1 MRKLLIIIGSILM
14 FCQAEAQVNSR
25 CPVCPPSLRG
35 VPDGYALRDSSGYA
49 RWQSVAGFDTAAIGV
64 DSLSNLFWGLNGN
77 SGTDTATNYIGTSD
91 ATDLIIKSNA
101 TEMIRLSADGNYSF
115 PFDPTQ
121 KSVTFGNGNSFFKFG
136 EYYGLKLIAANNVD
150 IASFQGLD
158 ADSIFTDFHSN
169 GSFFGNT
176 PEQAQIIYKKNNWQ
190 FGYFNSFDSNG
201 EPFANLFYA
210 KLGDTI
216 TRPRDVTRVLV
227 SPSKAHIQILLDTN
241 GRIAT
246 HNGLDVARNY
256 VQMSF
261 AKDEEAQATGWSW
274 TLDSISGLTFWSSG
288 SNKFSIDTNGS
299 PTIPIN
305 AGAGKVLT
313 SDANGVA
320 SWQSSTGTP
329 ILDSIAA
336 TGATISPAVNTTHVI
351 TSAGAITSAT
361 LSFPTGTTGDW
372 IFVIF
377 NKAVATLTNTG
388 TGASLIS
395 LVAPLLGTSKLYV
408 NIGGNWY

>member
-1 MRKLLIIIGSILM
+1 MKKLLTIILVASS
-14 FCQAEAQVNSR
+14 FFATAQVKISE
-25 CPVCPPSLRG
+25 L
-35 VPDGYALRDSSGYA
+35 
-49 RWQSVAGFDTAAIGV
+49 TAAT
-64 DSLSNLFWGLNGN
+64 DTPALNSLTAIVESGTTKKATLQKIKNAILNNVTAGSLNAWSLTGN

-91 ATDLIIKSNA
+91 STDLIIKSNA
-101 TEMIRLSADGNYSF
+101 TEMIRLSADGNYYF

-121 KSVTFGNGNSFFKFG
+121 KAVTFGNVNSFFKFG

-169 GSFFGNT
+169 GSVFGNT

-216 TRPRDVTRVLV
+216 TRPRDVARVLV

-256 VQMSF
+256 VQMGF

-288 SNKFSIDTNGS
+288 SNKFSIDTLGLVSYNE
-299 PTIPIN
+299 
-305 AGAGKVLT
+305 
-313 SDANGVA
+313 
-320 SWQSSTGTP
+320 
-329 ILDSIAA
+329 LDS
-336 TGATISPAVNTTHVI
+336 ATIYALTPTKNATVYCSNCTGNGIVGRTLQYI
-351 TSAGAITSAT
+351 GAAWRR
-361 LSFPTGTTGDW
+361 LKFD
-372 IFVIF
+372 
-377 NKAVATLTNTG
+377 
-388 TGASLIS
+388 
-395 LVAPLLGTSKLYV
+395 
-408 NIGGNWY
+408 

>member
-1 MRKLLIIIGSILM
+1 MKKLLTIILVASS
-14 FCQAEAQVNSR
+14 FFATAQVKISE
-25 CPVCPPSLRG
+25 L
-35 VPDGYALRDSSGYA
+35 
-49 RWQSVAGFDTAAIGV
+49 TAAT
-64 DSLSNLFWGLNGN
+64 DTPALNSLTAIVESGTTKKATLQKLKNAILKDVTASTVNGWSLTGN
-77 SGTDTATNYIGTSD
+77 SGTDTVTNYIGTSD
-91 ATDLIIKSNA
+91 STDLIIKSNA

-121 KSVTFGNGNSFFKFG
+121 KAVTFGNVNSFFKFG

-246 HNGLDVARNY
+246 YNGLDVARNY
-256 VQMSF
+256 VQMGF

-274 TLDSISGLTFWSSG
+274 TLDSISGLTFWSSA
-288 SNKFSIDTNGS
+288 SNKFSIDTNGLVS
-299 PTIPIN
+299 YN
-305 AGAGKVLT
+305 E
-313 SDANGVA
+313 
-320 SWQSSTGTP
+320 
-329 ILDSIAA
+329 LDS
-336 TGATISPAVNTTHVI
+336 ATIYALTPTKNATVYCNNCTGNGI
-351 TSAGAITSAT
+351 TGRIVAYIGAA
-361 LSFPTGTTGDW
+361 W
-372 IFVIF
+372 RR
-377 NKAVATLTNTG
+377 
-388 TGASLIS
+388 
-395 LVAPLLGTSKLYV
+395 LLFE
-408 NIGGNWY
+408 